1 MGIDRERVLIKVGYI
16 REQVTSIKQLLAKK
30 SKQEIINDAW
40 VLRGLKYAIQTTI
53 EALIDIAYHISAK
66 EYNHAPTDARDAIK
80 ALVENGLVS
89 RKYLDIYGGMV
100 GFRNRV
106 VHGYQEVT
114 PDRVYEIANKEL
126 DDFNTFIKQISVLL

>member
-1 MGIDRERVLIKVGYI
+1 MGIDSERVLIKVGYI
-16 REQVTSIKQLLAKK
+16 RDQVTSIKQLLAQK
-30 SKQEIINDAW
+30 SKQEIINDPW

-80 ALVENGLVS
+80 SLVENGLVS
-89 RKYLDIYGGMV
+89 RECLGIYGGMV

-114 PDRVYEIANKEL
+114 DERVYEIASKEL
-126 DDFNTFIKQISVLL
+126 DDFDAFIKQISVLL